1 MDRMNMIKR
10 ALLLFTVLLCSLFLT
25 GCRTRTTG
33 SVPSNTV
40 SSGISGE
47 GIAQEEGAEPSDAA
61 MVNSASIQAGTDISE
76 TEGTGGVTKENPDAQ
91 RKEYDENAPAEVVPG
106 TDRLLHGEGEGS
118 GAGVQA
124 AEDTQESVSRLNEKA
139 EESATQTVPA
149 EEAEHM
155 GVSEDAEQADSAL
168 TYFTV
173 LLEDR
178 MGSLFEC
185 QRAYVYWE
193 TQEDHVTV
201 YKTSMEHTLILN
213 AGAYDVSARLL
224 PENLRVDDG
233 WVMRKNP
240 QVIVKIVDSSI
251 LGSAV
256 YSSGA
261 AKAMYNSLC
270 AREGWANIDAVKN
283 SQILLLSGEYLEAPY
298 LQTAA
303 MVMIAMTANPDL
315 FTDVDPQQM
324 LEMLCEEATGTLPAG
339 TWFFT
344 GSEE

>member
-1 MDRMNMIKR
+1 
-10 ALLLFTVLLCSLFLT
+10 
-25 GCRTRTTG
+25 
-33 SVPSNTV
+33 
-40 SSGISGE
+40 
-47 GIAQEEGAEPSDAA
+47 
-61 MVNSASIQAGTDISE
+61 
-76 TEGTGGVTKENPDAQ
+76 
-91 RKEYDENAPAEVVPG
+91 
-106 TDRLLHGEGEGS
+106 
-118 GAGVQA
+118 
-124 AEDTQESVSRLNEKA
+124 
-139 EESATQTVPA
+139 
-149 EEAEHM
+149 
-155 GVSEDAEQADSAL
+155 
-168 TYFTV
+168 
-173 LLEDR
+173 

-270 AREGWANIDAVKN
+270 TREGWANIDAVKN
-283 SQILLLSGEYLEAPY
+283 GQILLLSGEYLKAPY

-303 MVMIAMTANPDL
+303 MVMIAKTANPDL

-344 GSEE
+344 GIEE